1 MTMRAAGPVAG
12 LALAAAV
19 LAASLAAR
27 HAEFAESS
35 PVTPRGGWAHVWTGG
50 VVVALVLYGI
60 GVVLLRRVGSL
71 RIVLAIAVVI
81 QALPL
86 AAPLLLSKD
95 SYLYWSQARVL
106 ISHGGNPYR
115 DPPGRFAQDP
125 SLAYVSESWRTQTTE
140 YAPLWEIVGT
150 APAAAAGTSHHRA
163 ELAYRVLALL
173 GVLAAVFLVARRTRS
188 AAATAFVGWSPLVAL
203 HFAGGGHNDA
213 LLAALLVLAVSS
225 AGAGGGGAWSAA
237 TFFKG
242 WPGLLVPLELARVRL
257 RARNGW
263 WLGIAGVTVALSIAS
278 FAVFG
283 TAWIT
288 TAFSGANTPTGL
300 GGVHWLEQLGLRYR
314 YAVLASSFVFACVYV
329 ALLAH
334 AWRRGRAR
342 FSLATSAL
350 CLTAAQLRPWYA
362 LWPVV
367 LAGAE
372 EDVLAAVVAYGLT
385 AYLLL
390 ADAVSL

>member
-372 EDVLAAVVAYGLT
+372 EDALAAVVAYGLT

>member
-1 MTMRAAGPVAG
+1 LIRYLPGVG
-12 LALAAAV
+12 VAAAV
-19 LAASLAAR
+19 GICAVAAR
-27 HAEFAESS
+27 HADFAESS
-35 PVTPRGGWAHVWTGG
+35 PVTPRGSWAYAWTWG
-50 VVVALVLYGI
+50 VVVALLLYATS
-60 GVVLLRRVGSL
+60 VVLMRRSVRLRV
-71 RIVLAIAVVI
+71 VLAIAVVI

-86 AAPLLLSKD
+86 GAPLLLSKD

-106 ISHGGNPYR
+106 IAHGGNPYR

-125 SLAYVSESWRTQTTE
+125 SLAFVSESWRTQTTE
-140 YAPLWEIVGT
+140 YAPLWELIGT
-150 APAAAAGTSHHRA
+150 APAAAAGRSHHRA

-173 GVLAAVFLVARRTRS
+173 GVLAAVFLVARRTNS

-213 LLAALLVLAVSS
+213 LLAVFLVLAVSTS
-225 AGAGGGGAWSAA
+225 GAGGAGAWAGA

-257 RARNGW
+257 RARTTW
-263 WLGIAGVTVALSIAS
+263 WLGVAVATAALSAVS

-283 TAWIT
+283 TAWIS

-300 GGVHWLEQLGLRYR
+300 GCVHWLEQLGLRYR
-314 YAVLASSFVFACVYV
+314 YAVLASSFIFACVYV

-350 CLTAAQLRPWYA
+350 CLTAAQLRPWYT

-372 EDVLAAVVAYGLT
+372 EDALAAIVAFGLT

-390 ADAVSL
+390 ADAVAF